1 LEECIAA
8 GKKRVYAA
16 AIVKAEA
23 LIDAI
28 LESSPTIVY
37 VALFPGDGSPVF
49 RQRQGVDT
57 GATAESDQYEELI
70 VNPALV
76 ELARRRGEIDCGGL
90 RYLVVRYGNFFQ
102 LVVPLGR
109 GHLSV
114 CFDEA
119 ADPLA
124 HIETIREICTDQ
136 GVSVP
141 GR

>member
-1 LEECIAA
+1 M
-8 GKKRVYAA
+8 GRVM
-16 AIVKAEA
+16 KAEA

-28 LESSPTIVY
+28 LESSPAIVY
-37 VALFPGDGSPVF
+37 VALFPGDGAPVF

-57 GATAESDQYEELI
+57 GATAESDEYEERI
-70 VNPALV
+70 VNPALL
-76 ELARRRGEIDCGGL
+76 ELARRRGDIDCGGL

-102 LVVPLGR
+102 LVMPLAP

-114 CFDEA
+114 CFEES

-124 HIETIREICTDQ
+124 HVETIREICTDQ
-136 GVSVP
+136 GVTVA